1 MKFDELIEGF
11 EYSVKDYYLDVF
23 NKDGG
28 NLEDLIEK
36 VWFSKSKCLRAY
48 VYKSSTPEDVT
59 LVDEFAS
66 SLGNQRGYEILKE
79 KEFYF
84 IVCVKTNDEGIDIE
98 DNIICCDD
106 IYIKKEEAE
115 EKALSFLKNIA

>member
-1 MKFDELIEGF
+1 MKFDELIEDF
-11 EYSVKDYYLDVF
+11 EYSVKEYYLDVF
-23 NKDGG
+23 NKNGG

-66 SLGNQRGYEILKE
+66 SLENQRLYEKLKE

-84 IVCVKTNDEGIDIE
+84 IVCVKTDNEGNDIE

-106 IYIKKEEAE
+106 IYTKKEEAE